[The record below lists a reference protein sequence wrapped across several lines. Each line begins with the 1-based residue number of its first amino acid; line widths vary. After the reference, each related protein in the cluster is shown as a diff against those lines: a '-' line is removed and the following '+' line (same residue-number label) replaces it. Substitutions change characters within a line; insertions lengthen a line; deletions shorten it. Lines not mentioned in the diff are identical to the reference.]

1 MSAPKVMKDRLWS
14 VTIILAQAVGI
25 LFAIEMALIIV
36 REIFLRNLIRVS
48 SSFWFY
54 FDLYVTTLFLV
65 ILAGVA
71 VVGPL
76 AAISRYF
83 EFRED
88 KNSD

>member
-1 MSAPKVMKDRLWS
+1 MKDRLWS

-36 REIFLRNLIRVS
+36 REIFLRNLIRGS